1 MNLPSTM
8 RSLQL
13 HELGRLAEARL
24 PVPMPTPNDV
34 LVKTAATTICT
45 SDINDIYH
53 NPFGIMLPRVIGHE
67 GAGTIASLGRNVKT
81 FSLGER
87 VAAHPVIPCGNCS
100 NCRRDLEH
108 LCTHMGHLGI
118 DRNGTFAE
126 YFVVRSDRVRRVPA
140 GLGMETAA
148 LLEPMSVCLE
158 AIERARLRSGETLL
172 IVGDGPFGILIG
184 RLALRHKPGKII
196 FVGRHDFRLRQIPEA
211 LAIRYGRSTASTVKT
226 ITGGEGVDVAILA
239 TGNQAAVNLC
249 LSSLRARGRM
259 VVFSA
264 MRNPCKL
271 DLFKVHT
278 QELEILGCCNDKN
291 LLDIALRNMAD
302 PDLKLSS
309 LVTHRLPFTEWP
321 QAFKL
326 AGQERR
332 HALKVALIF
341 DRGA

>member
-1 MNLPSTM
+1 MSLPATM

-13 HELGRLAEARL
+13 HEPGRLAEARL
-24 PVPMPTPNDV
+24 PVPLPAPDEV

-45 SDINDIYH
+45 SDLNDIEH
-53 NPFGIMLPRVIGHE
+53 NPFGIRLPRVIGHE
-67 GAGTIASLGRNVKT
+67 GAGIVASLGRNVKT

-100 NCRRDLEH
+100 NCQRDLEH
-108 LCTHMGHLGI
+108 LCTRMGHLGI

-126 YFVVRSDRVRRVPA
+126 YFAVRSDRVRRVPT
-140 GLGMETAA
+140 GLEMETAA

-158 AIERARLRSGETLL
+158 AIERARLQPGETLL

-184 RLALRHKPGKII
+184 RLALRRKPGKII

-211 LAIRYGRSTASTVKT
+211 AAIRYSRNTASVVKT
-226 ITGGEGVDVAILA
+226 LTGGDGVDVAILA
-239 TGNQAAVNLC
+239 TGNQSAVNLC

-264 MRNPCKL
+264 MRGPCKM

-278 QELEILGCCNDKN
+278 QELEIRGCCNDKN

-321 QAFKL
+321 HAFKL
-326 AGQERR
+326 AGRERR
-332 HALKVALIF
+332 RALKVALIF
-341 DRGA
+341 DGKA

>member
-1 MNLPSTM
+1 ML
-8 RSLQL
+8 SLQL
-13 HELGRLAEARL
+13 HEPGRLAEARL
-24 PVPMPTPNDV
+24 PVPVPAADEV

-45 SDINDIYH
+45 SDLNDIEH
-53 NPFGIMLPRVIGHE
+53 NPFGITLPRVIGHE
-67 GAGTIASLGRNVKT
+67 GAGTIASLGRNVKA

-108 LCTHMGHLGI
+108 LCTSMGHLGV

-126 YFVVRSDRVRRVPA
+126 YFVVPSDRVRRIPI
-140 GLGMETAA
+140 GLDMETAA

-158 AIERARLRSGETLL
+158 AIERARLQSGETLL

-184 RLALRHKPGKII
+184 RLALRRKPGKII
-196 FVGRHDFRLRQIPEA
+196 LVGRHDFRLRQIPEA
-211 LAIRYGRSTASTVKT
+211 LTVRYHKNAPAAVKALNE
-226 ITGGEGVDVAILA
+226 GEGVDVAILA
-239 TGNQAAVNLC
+239 TGNQSAVNLC
-249 LSSLRARGRM
+249 ISSLRARGRM

-264 MRNPCKL
+264 LGRPCKM
-271 DLFKVHT
+271 DLLKVHL

-291 LLDIALRNMAD
+291 FLDIALQNMAD

-309 LVTHRLPFTEWP
+309 LVTHRLPFAEWP
-321 QAFKL
+321 QAFQL
-326 AGQERR
+326 AGRERR

-341 DRGA
+341 DGKA